1 MIHVKLHPIG
11 LLGSAYLASATV
23 TFQNLISQFW
33 RHFCTS
39 TSYFGLPRLLFTHSL
54 LNIIPC
60 RKYPAASKGP
70 LSLIVISALRTG
82 VLSLHVYLKI
92 ATGFQFG
99 LLAKH
104 CFGLY
109 PRFSFVLAFR
119 QEGTISQAGFLFGFV
134 SLRSIELVCHQA
146 YIAVD
151 FLLEAFFEVE
161 FSEFLL
167 RATSMG
173 VTNVANRFKTVSFVN
188 LQKPPVL
195 LAMRAYGRNPPF
207 AISKYEPAS
216 QEGRPAVQE
225 GKPKRA
231 GGSLRERTFFIRPS
245 PRGSFFKG
253 RVSRNVAAEPCSAEP
268 ARYSRSS
275 VSTTAWMCSSG
286 VEAPAVT
293 PTVAQPSNHAG
304 SSSSGAST

>member
-207 AISKYEPAS
+207 AISKYDPPHKKDDQPCKKENQSEQADRCENAHFS
-216 QEGRPAVQE
+216 SVRHQGAC
-225 GKPKRA
+225 
-231 GGSLRERTFFIRPS
+231 
-245 PRGSFFKG
+245 FFKG